1 MSNEKFRRAPQACPG
16 KLRGP
21 DCSCRL
27 SLVSIYK
34 MQKNPRS
41 ISQTEKA
48 VEREQIRS
56 NEQILPT
63 HDFNSLALFTYIKL

>member
-1 MSNEKFRRAPQACPG
+1 MRPRHVPSVPIG
-16 KLRGP
+16 KYGP
-21 DCSCRL
+21 E
-27 SLVSIYK
+27 
-34 MQKNPRS
+34 PRS

-63 HDFNSLALFTYIKL
+63 PAVAIVVKYQIESICIKK